1 VLLHEAEAA
10 LTSFR
15 AELRSELRTQVA
27 AARLH
32 ADAVELLTTRLAE
45 VRREVTAALRR

>member
-1 VLLHEAEAA
+1 
-10 LTSFR
+10 
-15 AELRSELRTQVA
+15 VA

-32 ADAVELLTTRLAE
+32 ADAVELLTTRLDE